1 MVVGLSNTSFIPVVQ
16 EKFNLNNYGL
26 SCMTTNS
33 REPIKGSAHASN
45 PTSTGPQSEE
55 INDQPMQDVERAQN
69 DRSKNP
75 SRPNAAVVH
84 HTATL
89 RKPQWTYFHLAAVS
103 SSTDLPDLDILTFR
117 QNLTTA
123 LNQFLGLTGAAI
135 DVDILKF
142 EIAEAWIRVPR
153 EDASA
158 VHEAVSGWAG
168 AKSAKGQYKWIVKG
182 RDDWLVRLV
191 SGDGMGLYKN

>member
-1 MVVGLSNTSFIPVVQ
+1 MAT
-16 EKFNLNNYGL
+16 NLH
-26 SCMTTNS
+26 
-33 REPIKGSAHASN
+33 EPIEGNTHAFN
-45 PTSTGPQSEE
+45 TIAANPQSE
-55 INDQPMQDVERAQN
+55 DAKQDVESPQH
-69 DRSKNP
+69 DRSNKS
-75 SRPNAAVVH
+75 SRPNAALVH
-84 HTATL
+84 HTTTL

-142 EIAEAWIRVPR
+142 EGAEAWIRVPR

-158 VHEAVSGWAG
+158 VHEAVSGWG
-168 AKSAKGQYKWIVKG
+168 GTKSAKGQYKWIVRG

-191 SGDGMGLYKN
+191 SGDGMGLYKS

>member
-1 MVVGLSNTSFIPVVQ
+1 
-16 EKFNLNNYGL
+16 
-26 SCMTTNS
+26 MTTNLH
-33 REPIKGSAHASN
+33 EPNEGNAHASN
-45 PTSTGPQSEE
+45 AITAGPQSDDA
-55 INDQPMQDVERAQN
+55 NSHPRQDVENPRH
-69 DRSKNP
+69 DRSNKS

-84 HTATL
+84 HTTTL
-89 RKPQWTYFHLAAVS
+89 RKPQWTYFHLAVMS
-103 SSTDLPDLDILTFR
+103 SSADLPDLDILAFR

-142 EIAEAWIRVPR
+142 DGEEAWIRVPR

-168 AKSAKGQYKWIVKG
+168 AKSAKGQHKWIVKG

-191 SGDGMGLYKN
+191 SGNGMGLYKS

>member
-1 MVVGLSNTSFIPVVQ
+1 
-16 EKFNLNNYGL
+16 
-26 SCMTTNS
+26 MTTNLH
-33 REPIKGSAHASN
+33 EPIEGSTHASN
-45 PTSTGPQSEE
+45 ITARPQSGEA
-55 INDQPMQDVERAQN
+55 NGQPKQDVESPQH
-69 DRSKNP
+69 DRPNKP

-84 HTATL
+84 HTTTL
-89 RKPQWTYFHLAAVS
+89 RKPQWTYFHLAAIS
-103 SSTDLPDLDILTFR
+103 SSADLPDLDILTFR

-142 EIAEAWIRVPR
+142 EGAEAWIRVPR

-168 AKSAKGQYKWIVKG
+168 AKSAKGQHKWIVRG

-191 SGDGMGLYKN
+191 SGNGMELYKS